1 MHAPADLPAV
11 VPVVAFLTDH
21 VVVLPALLVLAVG
34 SVVLSGPLSR
44 RLGSGRSAAA
54 LLSFACT
61 APFAMT
67 LPPSAVDVPPDA
79 VRDCVTA
86 LRPLGQW
93 GRGGEEL
100 ANVLLTLPAGLLLVV
115 LLPRGPVAGAALA
128 AAAGFPLLVE
138 GVQYA
143 VPALGRSCEATDVLL
158 NLVGLVVGAVLGLA
172 LRPLV
177 HAAGRRRALRG
188 APPAPGPLPS
198 ASPGTSA
205 RP

>member
-1 MHAPADLPAV
+1 MQALVEVPAV
-11 VPVVAFLTDH
+11 VPVVVFLTDH
-21 VVVLPALLVLAVG
+21 AAVAPALAVLTVVSLVLA
-34 SVVLSGPLSR
+34 GPLSR
-44 RLGSGRSAAA
+44 RISSGRSAAA
-54 LLSFACT
+54 LLLLACT

-67 LPPSAVDVPPDA
+67 LPPSALDRDA
-79 VRDCVTA
+79 TRGCVTT
-86 LRPLGQW
+86 LRPLGEW

-100 ANVLLTLPAGLLLVV
+100 ANVLLTLPAGLLLVAR
-115 LLPRGPVAGAALA
+115 LPRGAAALA
-128 AAAGFPLLVE
+128 LLLAGGFPFLVE

-143 VPALGRSCEATDVLL
+143 VPELGRTCEVTDVLL
-158 NLVGLVVGAVLGLA
+158 NLLGLAVGAVLGLL

-177 HAAGRRRALRG
+177 HAGRRRRAVRG